1 MSPQHFYPTIDVPMI
16 NTVDAQEKVLE
27 FLLALEHDE
36 QKIFLNNLVK
46 KLVQIHTERVQ
57 EMEKDIAQRKNAY
70 TELGYHIDH
79 LTEHFKT
86 A

>member
-1 MSPQHFYPTIDVPMI
+1 MPPQDFSPTMNVPMI
-16 NTVDAQEKVLE
+16 NTTDAQEKVLE
-27 FLLALEHDE
+27 FLLALEYDE
-36 QKIFLNNLVK
+36 QKIFLNNLMK
-46 KLVQIHTERVQ
+46 KLVEIHTERVQ
-57 EMEKDIAQRKNAY
+57 EMEKDIAYRKAAY